1 MAHFAKLD
9 ETNTVIDVN
18 YIVNAVI
25 DDLPFPESEPVGI
38 EFLQPWAT
46 EGTTWKQTSV
56 HHNFRKNYAVIG
68 GIYDPIRDAFI
79 APKPDDNAFFVENTC
94 RWIAAKPYPSWI
106 LDETINGWVAP
117 VPYPTD
123 GKGYYWD
130 EATLNWIEVPAE

>member
-9 ETNTVIDVN
+9 ETNMVIDVN

-38 EFLQPWAT
+38 EFLQTWTT

-56 HHNFRKNYAVIG
+56 HNNFRKNYAVIG

-79 APKPDDNAFFVENTC
+79 APKSSDNDFFVESTC
-94 RWIAAKPYPSWI
+94 RWIIPKPFPSWI
-106 LDETINGWVAP
+106 LDESIGFWAAP